1 MFVGV
6 DGCRAGW
13 LAIGLETKDSWQVN
27 IFPDA
32 SSLWDYHRRGILDT
46 D

>member
-13 LAIGLETKDSWQVN
+13 LAIGLETEGNWQVN
-27 IFPDA
+27 IFPDV
-32 SSLWDYHRRGILDT
+32 SRLWDHHRQRL
-46 D
+46 